1 MVFVEVDMKHLNYN
15 PTAPVTVNSFKTL
28 LSEWDREDPH
38 VLNTL
43 AGMMML
49 LRQQGLGDQIDSI
62 VEQYRD
68 E

>member
-1 MVFVEVDMKHLNYN
+1 MKNLNYN

-28 LSEWDREDPH
+28 LSEWDGADPAVH
-38 VLNTL
+38 NVL

-49 LRQQGLGDQIDSI
+49 LRQQGLGDQVDGI